1 MISPT
6 ARFTSAR
13 EIEKVDAILEI
24 KEYVGRSTMV
34 SDDTVLDDDD
44 EFDVDEVQVIF
55 EIIEG
60 GWPDLGNILS
70 VNDS

>member
-1 MISPT
+1 
-6 ARFTSAR
+6 
-13 EIEKVDAILEI
+13 
-24 KEYVGRSTMV
+24 MV